1 MDNENIGYL
10 LHRVGFALDRHSDQ
24 VLRERLGIGF
34 SQFKI
39 LLVLEENNGG
49 HQRLIAQSL
58 GQTEASISR
67 QIGIMIDKG
76 LVLSRRSKQN
86 KREHSIFLTE
96 NGEMLTERA
105 IKVLNDY
112 HSPVFSALN
121 EKQQQQLLETL
132 NIIKNYLV

>member
-39 LLVLEENNGG
+39 LLVLQENNGA
-49 HQRLIAQSL
+49 HQRFIADNL

-67 QIGIMIDKG
+67 QIGIMSNAG
-76 LVLSRRSKQN
+76 LAVSRRSPKN
-86 KREHSIFLTE
+86 KREHCIFLTTK
-96 NGEMLTERA
+96 GETLTERA

-112 HSPVFSALN
+112 HSPLFEKLD

-132 NIIKNYLV
+132 SIIKNYL

>member
-39 LLVLEENNGG
+39 LMVLEENNGA
-49 HQRLIAQSL
+49 HQRLIAETL

-67 QIGIMIDKG
+67 QIGLMVADGMVISRKG
-76 LVLSRRSKQN
+76 ARN
-86 KREHSIFLTE
+86 KREHSIFPT
-96 NGEMLTERA
+96 NKGELMTERA
-105 IKVLNDY
+105 IKILNDY
-112 HSPVFSALN
+112 HAPMFQRLS
-121 EKQQQQLLETL
+121 EKQQQQLLESL
-132 NIIKNYLV
+132 SIIRNCL